1 MSTSPYLAR
10 RSSPRSAPC
19 QGSGGAAWLGLN
31 ANPVVHGRVDDA
43 FLTDSLSGTYHGAF
57 FTQDTMT
64 VLHGRLPRLD
74 ATGEIALTPGVARL
88 FGVGL
93 GGRVTYQFLNGA
105 DQFPV
110 STGYSSYRVVGIV
123 EIPPALVD
131 QFDQT
136 QGAVLPPAATVAA
149 VARHRNAVEF
159 SWVGMRLAKG
169 SAGIPSLQS
178 TLAGLAE
185 SWGARE
191 RPSTFVVSTPSISR
205 SKMPSGPR
213 RSPSACSEHSLRSP
227 C

>member
-1 MSTSPYLAR
+1 
-10 RSSPRSAPC
+10 
-19 QGSGGAAWLGLN
+19 LGLN

-43 FLTDSLSGTYHGAF
+43 FLTDALDGTYHGAF

-64 VLHGRLPRLD
+64 VLRGRLPRLG
-74 ATGEIALTPGVARL
+74 ATDEIALTPGVARL

-105 DQFPV
+105 DQLPV

-136 QGAVLPPAATVAA
+136 QGAVLPPAATAAA
-149 VARHRNAVEF
+149 VAKHLNAVEF
-159 SWVGMRLAKG
+159 SWVGMRLVEG
-169 SAGIPSLQS
+169 SAGIPALQS
-178 TLAGLAE
+178 RWLIWPRGWAAL
-185 SWGARE
+185 E
-191 RPSTFVVSTPSISR
+191 RPSTSAVSTLSTNR

-213 RSPSACSEHSLRSP
+213 RSPSACSERSSRSP